1 LAPLP
6 DVQAAEPFLARF
18 RPVSV
23 KRRGPPRARYLFVE
37 AAQIAAYNAPPFP
50 AGHRFFG
57 WNLRDSAMPHVA
69 ENSAERSG
77 IFVAHRMS
85 ATTQ

>member
-1 LAPLP
+1 VLGLA
-6 DVQAAEPFLARF
+6 ERLARF
-18 RPVSV
+18 
-23 KRRGPPRARYLFVE
+23 VE
-37 AAQIAAYNAPPFP
+37 ALQNAAYNAPPFP
-50 AGHRFFG
+50 AGHGFFG

-69 ENSAERSG
+69 ENSAQRSG